1 MNQKVLFADDMP
13 AVRAFVAA
21 TLENDGSIQLREA
34 ADGQEALDIAL
45 EWRPDIIF
53 LDVMMPK
60 KNGFEVCHILKNDP
74 RTRSSKIVILTNIAR
89 SGIQR
94 SSGESEADDYLMKP
108 LAPTELLRKFEEIR
122 DSRVL

>member
-13 AVRAFVAA
+13 AMRALVAA

-60 KNGFEVCHILKNDP
+60 KTGFEVCHILKNDP
-74 RTRSSKIVILTNIAR
+74 RTRSAKVVILTGLAPGGR
-89 SGIQR
+89 HKSL
-94 SSGESEADDYLMKP
+94 GEDEADEYLMKP
-108 LAPTELLRKFEEIR
+108 FGPAELLRKFEEIR
-122 DSRVL
+122 HG